1 MEIASHQASRLR
13 RMLLASMPKCLVK
26 ANQKELNMQHSVH
39 NRPIIRVAD
48 RTDVSGR
55 VTADEV
61 NLDRFHNRVRKICA
75 SLAGRS
81 KVYLSAATMIL
92 IVTLVVP
99 ASAQKQVS
107 FSGAIQGHEIDTPPA
122 PNSTSGFGSATGI
135 ATHFGQLSF
144 TYELMISPPNATGS
158 AQLLIGANGDSIYTT
173 VSGKLALTS
182 TPGVA
187 SVMETYTIQ
196 GGTGRFVGV
205 EGSFTLERLLDFGTG
220 FTAGLFQGTITYP
233 GEEDQE

>member
-1 MEIASHQASRLR
+1 
-13 RMLLASMPKCLVK
+13 MPRYLIK
-26 ANQKELNMQHSVH
+26 ANQKKANMQHAVH
-39 NRPIIRVAD
+39 NRATIRVAD

-61 NLDRFHNRVRKICA
+61 NLDRFHNRIRKVCA
-75 SLAGRS
+75 FVAARS

-92 IVTLVVP
+92 IATLVVP

-122 PNSTSGFGSATGI
+122 PNSTLGFGSATGI

-144 TYELMISPPNATGS
+144 TYEITINPTMHTATGS
-158 AQLLIGANGDSIYTT
+158 GQLLIAANGDSIYTA
-173 VSGKLALTS
+173 VAGKFQLTS

-187 SVMETYTIQ
+187 SIMETYTIT
-196 GGTGRFVGV
+196 GGTGRFVGAQ
-205 EGSFTLERLLDFGTG
+205 GSFTLERLIDLGTG

-233 GEEDQE
+233 GEEDRE

>member
-1 MEIASHQASRLR
+1 
-13 RMLLASMPKCLVK
+13 
-26 ANQKELNMQHSVH
+26 
-39 NRPIIRVAD
+39 
-48 RTDVSGR
+48 
-55 VTADEV
+55 
-61 NLDRFHNRVRKICA
+61 
-75 SLAGRS
+75 
-81 KVYLSAATMIL
+81 MIL
-92 IVTLVVP
+92 IVTLAVP
-99 ASAQKQVS
+99 AAAHKQVS
-107 FSGAIQGHEIDTPPA
+107 FTGAIQGHEIDTPPA

-187 SVMETYTIQ
+187 SIMETYTIT

-205 EGSFTLERLLDFGTG
+205 TGQFTLERLIDFGTG
-220 FTAGLFQGTITYP
+220 FTAGLFQGTIIYP
-233 GEEDQE
+233 GEEDRE